1 VDSYGLALRG
11 LQKSLHCNLVLFAV
25 LTLTIEIR
33 RRIMKRIIIAAS
45 LIVFVAGLFSLGLV
59 LKGRADSTPGMMP
72 SAQAADDASL
82 ARRLEGTWVSTFTYP
97 DGRQYQSLLTFARGG
112 TLTQTNSIELEPP
125 LPATNGQGVW
135 EKTSGH
141 EFATTYTFFLFDTS
155 LNPAGSVRIRQAITL
170 SGRDAFTAVDQIEV
184 FDPEGNVLGTFCA
197 TEQATRMT
205 VQPVT
210 SCPIE
215 TPSQTSPADRLS
227 PARGWKR

>member
-1 VDSYGLALRG
+1 
-11 LQKSLHCNLVLFAV
+11 
-25 LTLTIEIR
+25 
-33 RRIMKRIIIAAS
+33 MKRIIIAAS

-72 SAQAADDASL
+72 SAQAADDASV

-155 LNPAGSVRIRQAITL
+155 LNPAGSVRISQVITL

-184 FDPEGNVLGTFCA
+184 FDPEGNLLGTFCG

-210 SCPIE
+210 SCPIA
-215 TPSQTSPADRLS
+215 TPSQTGPADRLS